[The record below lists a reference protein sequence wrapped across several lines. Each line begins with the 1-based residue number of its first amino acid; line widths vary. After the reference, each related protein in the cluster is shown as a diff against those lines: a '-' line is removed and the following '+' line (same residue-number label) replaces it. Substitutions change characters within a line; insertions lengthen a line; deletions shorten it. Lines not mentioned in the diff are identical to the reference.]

1 MRQSIKWIS
10 ELNHYYLHF
19 SQQPNHSSYWPMFFF
34 FLWLR
39 TSNSLHRSLASPL
52 YYIILYSLKHVF
64 QLFNRFVRFSNRRSE
79 QQHIAFTQ
87 ENLLHGFQSIT
98 KLLSPFQGIVLFD
111 LQRQLRILASSYCK
125 LLFPDSRLF
134 YSLPNCRDE
143 LWNLLNGES
152 SISTFDCFTS
162 YLPPFCNNR
171 NESLHIL
178 CQQKWWFTHSLSTG
192 IIIYAFVANR
202 NNSDYIL
209 QASYPLNTSPDKI
222 LRGEPIQPTFFQIS
236 QLHY

>member
-134 YSLPNCRDE
+134 LFTAQLSRWVMKLIKRRIIHIYVR
-143 LWNLLNGES
+143 LLHF
-152 SISTFDCFTS
+152 ILTTF
-162 YLPPFCNNR
+162 L
-171 NESLHIL
+171 
-178 CQQKWWFTHSLSTG
+178 QQQEWEFTHSLSTEMM
-192 IIIYAFVANR
+192 IYAFFVNR
-202 NNSDYIL
+202 NNNIRICC
-209 QASYPLNTSPDKI
+209 QQ
-222 LRGEPIQPTFFQIS
+222 E
-236 QLHY
+236 

>member
-1 MRQSIKWIS
+1 MKQSIKWVS
-10 ELNHYYLHF
+10 ELIHYYLHF

-34 FLWLR
+34 FHWLR

-52 YYIILYSLKHVF
+52 YYIILYSLNMF
-64 QLFNRFVRFSNRRSE
+64 SSCSIASSFSNRRSE